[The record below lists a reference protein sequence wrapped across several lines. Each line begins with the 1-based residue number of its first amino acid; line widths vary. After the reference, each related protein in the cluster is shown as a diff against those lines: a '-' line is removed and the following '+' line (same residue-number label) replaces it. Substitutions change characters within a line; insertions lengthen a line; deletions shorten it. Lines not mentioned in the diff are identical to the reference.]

1 MHPKSGPLP
10 LLRHSSFKEGS
21 ALETG
26 SNSPVKLKKYLS
38 GPLPRLQLKA
48 PLAGSSPSPLPPT
61 IKLISMSGKAK
72 ELRGGGGPSPTNRF
86 MRVKSSAQ
94 ALFPTVATSK
104 LPGMVTQ
111 GTLKKAAQLAK
122 VTPVLER
129 KGSRGSRASRD
140 GNPRTTP
147 VGKTQLVMSHD
158 VWSPK
163 FGRMRS
169 SARERV
175 RAAVKIQAAVRG
187 YRARKRYVVELARA
201 NNVSGELTDEE
212 EQEEEAPSLS
222 TRMSRTNPPKRKS
235 TARGSR
241 GGMDQVSKSWNGS
254 LRTAQDCQAI
264 MKSKQE
270 AALKR
275 ERAMEYAMSRRN
287 WKTGSR
293 SQKSTT
299 PASWVVDN
307 TFPDKPGWVWNWLER
322 AARMGAHN
330 SPNRIFDNDFD
341 NDFDDHEAPVSE
353 SLSVK
358 STVGVCTTELG
369 SAAEMEHLTVPMT
382 YPWPLSLRQQ
392 HAAGLLHPKKTRPS
406 SLKKSDISG
415 LRERTGSE
423 LKTRES
429 RRHHPSEAQ
438 EVCRSR
444 EELSSTTGSCVTCQ
458 MSDEFSLSK
467 PRFGVRKLKFTEEVG
482 SVAEEDAKARKEGA
496 DAESVGSCVGP
507 LPSLQYRLSSPFAGP
522 RPRTSSQ
529 SGLQQQMRMSH
540 TNSLRDAMKVN
551 PQAHGNSQSHHV
563 QRQQVS
569 VALSD
574 DDSAGTTAASVRRP
588 FWRP

>member
-1 MHPKSGPLP
+1 M
-10 LLRHSSFKEGS
+10 LRYSSFKEGS
-21 ALETG
+21 ALEMG
-26 SNSPVKLKKYLS
+26 SNSPVKVKKYLS
-38 GPLPRLQLKA
+38 GPLPSIQRKT
-48 PLAGSSPSPLPPT
+48 PLTGSSPSPSPT
-61 IKLISMSGKAK
+61 AIKLISMSGKAK
-72 ELRGGGGPSPTNRF
+72 ELRGGGPSPTNRF

-129 KGSRGSRASRD
+129 KGSRGSRASRE
-140 GNPRTTP
+140 GNSRATP
-147 VGKTQLVMSHD
+147 VGKTPLVMSNG
-158 VWSPK
+158 VSSPK
-163 FGRMRS
+163 IGRMRS
-169 SARERV
+169 SEREKV
-175 RAAVKIQAAVRG
+175 RAAVKIQAAFRG
-187 YRARKRYVVELARA
+187 YRARKRYAIELARA

-212 EQEEEAPSLS
+212 HEEAPSIS

-235 TARGSR
+235 IARGSR
-241 GGMDQVSKSWNGS
+241 AGMEEVSKSWNGS
-254 LRTAQDCQAI
+254 LRTAQDCQALL
-264 MKSKQE
+264 KSKQE

-275 ERAMEYAMSRRN
+275 ERAMEYAMSRQN

-341 NDFDDHEAPVSE
+341 NDFDYHEDPVSE

-369 SAAEMEHLTVPMT
+369 SAGDMQHLTVPMT

-392 HAAGLLHPKKTRPS
+392 HAAGLLQPKKAPFARPS
-406 SLKKSDISG
+406 PLKKSETSG
-415 LRERTGSE
+415 APKRNLGSE
-423 LKTRES
+423 LKTNAGKKS
-429 RRHHPSEAQ
+429 RRRHPSEAQ
-438 EVCRSR
+438 EVCRSG
-444 EELSSTTGSCVTCQ
+444 EELSTTAGSCVTSQ
-458 MSDEFSLSK
+458 MSDELSLSK
-467 PRFGVRKLKFTEEVG
+467 PRFGVRKLKFTEDG
-482 SVAEEDAKARKEGA
+482 GLAEDEKVMKEGG
-496 DAESVGSCVGP
+496 DGESVGSCVGP
-507 LPSLQYRLSSPFAGP
+507 LPSQCRLSSPFAGP

-529 SGLQQQMRMSH
+529 SGLQQQQQQLRMSNP
-540 TNSLRDAMKVN
+540 NSLREAMKVN
-551 PQAHGNSQSHHV
+551 PQAHGNSQSHHK
-563 QRQQVS
+563 QRHQVS
-569 VALSD
+569 VALSE